1 MKRFTT
7 VMMNV
12 VAATMILIGN
22 SSMVQANSMQ
32 TTDSLILKK
41 AVLTQVND
49 DLNPL
54 KISVPGLQAFKKADN
69 EINRNMKAYLV
80 ELYNPKLIG
89 INYEI
94 ADKSIDNSFFN
105 TYKLTPFVGTAN
117 SDEVIHQ
124 NFQAENIKIIE
135 CLNFQSSDNQIN
147 NNFQLNF

>member
-69 EINRNMKAYLV
+69 EINRNMW
-80 ELYNPKLIG
+80 ERC
-89 INYEI
+89 
-94 ADKSIDNSFFN
+94 
-105 TYKLTPFVGTAN
+105 
-117 SDEVIHQ
+117 Q
-124 NFQAENIKIIE
+124 IKIFRLGIYVI
-135 CLNFQSSDNQIN
+135 LRNISQNYLKLRNLTYFFVKNQKY
-147 NNFQLNF
+147 